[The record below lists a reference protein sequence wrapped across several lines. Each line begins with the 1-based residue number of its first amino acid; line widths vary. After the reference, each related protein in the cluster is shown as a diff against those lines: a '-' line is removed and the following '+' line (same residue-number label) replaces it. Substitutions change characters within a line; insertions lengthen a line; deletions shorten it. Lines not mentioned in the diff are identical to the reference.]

1 MLGLLALPSE
11 SLFLVA
17 ANAASAAGFLLGRFF
32 VEALLI
38 GVRLVNVR
46 IGLLEQ
52 LVVRGLSGIEMNFNS
67 REKIKI
73 RSPAPIRMMM
83 SPYNSWSSRTCLQ
96 TRHTP
101 SSTFHVL
108 LTFENIK

>member
-38 GVRLVNVR
+38 GVWLVGVR
-46 IGLLEQ
+46 IGRLEQ
-52 LVVRGLSGIEMNFNS
+52 LVVRGLSGIEMKFNLIS
-67 REKIKI
+67 HQREDQDQI
-73 RSPAPIRMMM
+73 
-83 SPYNSWSSRTCLQ
+83 
-96 TRHTP
+96 P
-101 SSTFHVL
+101 SSHSNNVAL
-108 LTFENIK
+108 H